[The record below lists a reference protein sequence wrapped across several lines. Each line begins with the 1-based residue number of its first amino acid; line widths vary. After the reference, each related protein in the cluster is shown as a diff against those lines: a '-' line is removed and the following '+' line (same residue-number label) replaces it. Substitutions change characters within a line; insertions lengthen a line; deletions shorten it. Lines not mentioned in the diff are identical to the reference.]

1 MLSGGV
7 EEINGESLLAAGQTC
22 EGPWRFVNAP
32 WLIGG
37 DLFFL
42 GLLAD
47 AASSRRASSCVDSGK
62 QGLDGFEAELESSAR
77 DRGQGRR
84 KIRTSGLDQKGF
96 FGQQKT
102 RQ

>member
-1 MLSGGV
+1 MRGAL
-7 EEINGESLLAAGQTC
+7 EIWERTMVDRRGPFFWVCWLTLLA
-22 EGPWRFVNAP
+22 
-32 WLIGG
+32 
-37 DLFFL
+37 
-42 GLLAD
+42 
-47 AASSRRASSCVDSGK
+47 SRRASSCVDSGK